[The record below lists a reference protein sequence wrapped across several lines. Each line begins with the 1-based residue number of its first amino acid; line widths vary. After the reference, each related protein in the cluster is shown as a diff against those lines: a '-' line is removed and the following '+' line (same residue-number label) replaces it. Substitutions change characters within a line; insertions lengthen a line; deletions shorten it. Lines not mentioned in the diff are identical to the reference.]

1 MAWHVEFA
9 ERPRKALRKLD
20 RQAAARI
27 ITALEAI
34 ANLDDPRLRGKAL
47 TGTLSGLWR
56 YRVGDYRIIV
66 KIEEDRFVIIVIEVA
81 HRREVY
87 R

>member
-66 KIEEDRFVIIVIEVA
+66 KIEQDRFVIIVIEVA

>member
-20 RQAAARI
+20 KQAAARI
-27 ITALEAI
+27 IAALEAI

-66 KIEEDRFVIIVIEVA
+66 KIEQDRFVIIVIEVA